1 MKILKEIRLMYKL
14 LPNFEQLIFTDL
26 FGPIENI
33 NLHNHQNKQ
42 IIYNILLW
50 RTDQREG
57 PTDAA

>member
-50 RTDQREG
+50 RTAR
-57 PTDAA
+57 PA